1 MIMDK
6 KSTTCLSSHRNIVM
20 LHVLPVEL
28 SLAVLSYLPLSTL
41 CSLSSL
47 SREWLEFISENKS
60 AIFHKAAVLHE
71 YIDPETLLLEDALSM
86 RVNNPWR
93 GVADWK
99 DFCEF
104 TP

>member
-1 MIMDK
+1 
-6 KSTTCLSSHRNIVM
+6 M
-20 LHVLPVEL
+20 LHILPVEL

-47 SREWLEFISENKS
+47 SREWLEFFSENKS
-60 AIFHKAAVLHE
+60 TIFHNAAVLHE

-86 RVNNPWR
+86 RVGNPWK

-99 DFCEF
+99 DFCELM
-104 TP
+104 P